1 MSVNPSNKM
10 GYFEEAFRAVLQI
23 EKGYVNSKFDNGG
36 ETKFG
41 ISKKTYPELDIANLT
56 LEKAKTIYFYD
67 FWNYDLLT
75 LSNIKDKEIAIEL
88 FDTSVNMG
96 QDDAGRFLQTA
107 LNHMNR
113 NNRIYKDLKVD
124 GWLGA
129 VTLNA
134 LEIIIRRGEKQKLLK
149 ALNGEQYKKYIE
161 IVLRNPEQE
170 NNFVGW
176 LERV

>member
-1 MSVNPSNKM
+1 MSANPNT
-10 GYFEEAFRAVLQI
+10 GFFEEAFKEVIKI
-23 EKGYVNSKFDNGG
+23 EKGYVNSEFDRGG

-56 LEKAKTIYFYD
+56 LSDAKDIYFLD
-67 FWNYDLLT
+67 FWNCEFLT

-96 QDDAGRFLQTA
+96 QEVAGKFLQTA

-113 NNRIYKDLKVD
+113 NQKIYKDLLVD
-124 GWLGA
+124 GHIGA
-129 VTLNA
+129 ITLKA
-134 LEIIIRRGEKQKLLK
+134 LETILKRGEKAKLLK
-149 ALNGEQYKKYIE
+149 ALNGEQYVRYIE
-161 IVLRNPEQE
+161 IITRHPEQE
-170 NNFVGW
+170 MNFVGW

>member
-67 FWNYDLLT
+67 FWNCDLLK
-75 LSNIKDKEIAIEL
+75 LSNIPDKEIAIEL

-96 QDDAGRFLQTA
+96 QDDAGLFLQTA
-107 LNHMNR
+107 LNHINR
-113 NNRIYKDLKVD
+113 NQRIYKDLPTT
-124 GWLGA
+124 GYIGSM
-129 VTLNA
+129 TLAA
-134 LEIIIRRGEKQKLLK
+134 LEIVLKRGEKQKLLK
-149 ALNGEQYKKYIE
+149 ALNGEQYRKYVKIIE
-161 IVLRNPEQE
+161 KNPEQE
-170 NNFVGW
+170 MNFVGW

>member
-1 MSVNPSNKM
+1 MSINPNKDI
-10 GYFEEAFRAVLQI
+10 GFFEEAFKEVIKVEQ
-23 EKGYVNSKFDNGG
+23 GYVNSDYDRGG

-41 ISKKTYPELDIANLT
+41 ISKKSYPELDIANLT
-56 LEKAKTIYFYD
+56 LVDAKDIYFLD
-67 FWNYDLLT
+67 FWNCEFLT

-96 QDDAGRFLQTA
+96 QGIAGKFLQTA

-113 NNRIYKDLKVD
+113 NNRLYKDLIVD
-124 GWLGA
+124 GWIGA
-129 VTLNA
+129 STLNA
-134 LEIIIRRGEKQKLLK
+134 LEIVLKRGEKQKLLK
-149 ALNGEQYKKYIE
+149 ALNGEQYKRYVE
-161 IVLRNPEQE
+161 IILRDPTQE

>member
-1 MSVNPSNKM
+1 MSANPNNKM
-10 GYFEEAFRAVLQI
+10 GYFEEAFSAVLKI

-41 ISKKTYPELDIANLT
+41 ISKKTYPDLDIPNLT
-56 LEKAKTIYFYD
+56 LDEAKSIYFYD
-67 FWNYDLLT
+67 FWNCNLLT

-96 QDDAGRFLQTA
+96 QDDAGIFLQTA

-113 NNRIYKDLKVD
+113 NQRIYKDLKVD

-134 LEIIIRRGEKQKLLK
+134 LEIVIKRGEKQKLLK
-149 ALNGEQYKKYIE
+149 ALNGEQYKKYVKIIE
-161 IVLRNPEQE
+161 KNPEQE
-170 NNFVGW
+170 MNFVGW

>member
-1 MSVNPSNKM
+1 MSVKPNEI
-10 GYFEEAFRAVLQI
+10 GYFEEAFKEVIKI
-23 EKGYVNSKFDNGG
+23 EKGYVNSEFDKGG

-41 ISKKTYPELDIANLT
+41 ISKKTYPELDIANLE
-56 LEKAKTIYFYD
+56 LEEAKHIYYLD
-67 FWNYDLLT
+67 FWNCDLLT

-96 QDDAGRFLQTA
+96 QEDAGKILQTA

-113 NNRIYKDLKVD
+113 NQRIYKDLKVD

-134 LEIIIRRGEKQKLLK
+134 LETILKRGEKQRLLK
-149 ALNGEQYKKYIE
+149 ALNGEQYIKYVNI
-161 IVLRNPEQE
+161 ILKNPEQE
-170 NNFVGW
+170 MNFISW
-176 LERV
+176 LGRV

>member
-1 MSVNPSNKM
+1 MSAKPNT
-10 GYFEEAFRAVLQI
+10 GFFEEAFKEVIKI
-23 EKGYVNSKFDNGG
+23 EKGYVNSEFDRGG

-67 FWNYDLLT
+67 FWNCDLLR
-75 LSNIKDKEIAIEL
+75 LSNIPDKEIAIEL

-96 QDDAGRFLQTA
+96 QEVAGKFLQTA

-113 NNRIYKDLKVD
+113 NQRIYKDLLVD
-124 GWLGA
+124 GWIGA
-129 VTLNA
+129 VTLNV
-134 LEIIIRRGEKQKLLK
+134 LEIILKRGEKTTLLK
-149 ALNGEQYKKYIE
+149 VLNGEQYKRYTQIIE
-161 IVLRNPEQE
+161 KDPTQE

-176 LERV
+176 MRRC

>member
-1 MSVNPSNKM
+1 MSAKPNGM
-10 GYFEEAFRAVLQI
+10 GYFEEAFLAVIGI
-23 EKGYVNSKFDNGG
+23 EKGYVNSKYDNGG

-41 ISKKTYPELDIANLT
+41 ISKRTYPELDIPNLT

-67 FWNYDLLT
+67 FWNCDLLT

-96 QDDAGRFLQTA
+96 QEVAGKFLQTA

-113 NNRIYKDLKVD
+113 NQRIYKDLLVD
-124 GWLGA
+124 GWIGA
-129 VTLNA
+129 VTLNV
-134 LEIIIRRGEKQKLLK
+134 LEIVLKRGEKAKLLK
-149 ALNGEQYKKYIE
+149 ALNGEQYKRYVE
-161 IVLRNPEQE
+161 IILKNPEQE

>member
-1 MSVNPSNKM
+1 MSAKPNT
-10 GYFEEAFRAVLQI
+10 GFFEEAFKEVIKI
-23 EKGYVNSKFDNGG
+23 EKGYVNSEFDRGG

-67 FWNYDLLT
+67 FWNCDLLT

-113 NNRIYKDLKVD
+113 NNRIYKDLLVD
-124 GWLGA
+124 GHIGA
-129 VTLNA
+129 ITLKA
-134 LEIIIRRGEKQKLLK
+134 LETILKRGEKAKLLK
-149 ALNGEQYKKYIE
+149 ALNGEQYVRYIE
-161 IVLRNPEQE
+161 IITRHPEQE
-170 NNFVGW
+170 MNFVGW

>member
-67 FWNYDLLT
+67 FWNCDLLT

-113 NNRIYKDLKVD
+113 NNRIYKDLLVD

-129 VTLNA
+129 VSLNA
-134 LEIIIRRGEKQKLLK
+134 LETVLKRGEKQKLLK
-149 ALNGEQYKKYIE
+149 ALNGEQYRKYVKIIE
-161 IVLRNPEQE
+161 KNPEQE
-170 NNFVGW
+170 MNFVGW

>member
-1 MSVNPSNKM
+1 MSAKPNT
-10 GYFEEAFRAVLQI
+10 GFFEEAFKEVIKI
-23 EKGYVNSKFDNGG
+23 EKGYVNSEFDRGG

-67 FWNYDLLT
+67 FWKCDLLR
-75 LSNIKDKEIAIEL
+75 LSNIPDKEIAIEL

-96 QDDAGRFLQTA
+96 QEVAGKFLQIA

-113 NNRIYKDLKVD
+113 NQRIYKDLLVD
-124 GWLGA
+124 GHIGA
-129 VTLNA
+129 ITLKA
-134 LEIIIRRGEKQKLLK
+134 LETILKRGEKAKLLK
-149 ALNGEQYKKYIE
+149 ALNGEQYVRYIE
-161 IVLRNPEQE
+161 IITRHPEQE
-170 NNFVGW
+170 MNFVGW

>member
-1 MSVNPSNKM
+1 MSAKPNT
-10 GYFEEAFRAVLQI
+10 GFFEEAFKEVIKI
-23 EKGYVNSKFDNGG
+23 EKGYVNSEFDRGG

-56 LEKAKTIYFYD
+56 LSDAKDIYFLD
-67 FWNYDLLT
+67 FWNCEFLT

-96 QDDAGRFLQTA
+96 QEVAGKFLQIA

-113 NNRIYKDLKVD
+113 NQRIYKDLLVD
-124 GWLGA
+124 GWIGA
-129 VTLNA
+129 VTLNV
-134 LEIIIRRGEKQKLLK
+134 LEIILKRGEKAKLLK
-149 ALNGEQYKKYIE
+149 ALNGEQYKRYVE
-161 IVLRNPEQE
+161 IILKNPEQE

>member
-1 MSVNPSNKM
+1 MSAKSNT
-10 GYFEEAFRAVLQI
+10 GFFEEAFKEVIKI
-23 EKGYVNSKFDNGG
+23 EKGYVNSEFDRGG

-67 FWNYDLLT
+67 FWNCDLLR
-75 LSNIKDKEIAIEL
+75 LSNIPDKEIAIEL

-96 QDDAGRFLQTA
+96 QEVAGKFLQIA

-113 NNRIYKDLKVD
+113 NQRIYKDLLVD
-124 GWLGA
+124 GHIGA
-129 VTLNA
+129 ITLKA
-134 LEIIIRRGEKQKLLK
+134 LETILKRGEKAKLLK
-149 ALNGEQYKKYIE
+149 ALNGEQYKRYTQIIE
-161 IVLRNPEQE
+161 KDPTQE

-176 LERV
+176 MRRC

>member
-1 MSVNPSNKM
+1 MNMNQTNK
-10 GYFEEAFRAVLQI
+10 GFFDEAFTAVLKI

-41 ISKKTYPELDIANLT
+41 ITKKTYPEIDIPNLT
-56 LEKAKTIYFYD
+56 LEEAKNIYFYD
-67 FWNYDLLT
+67 FWNCDLLT

-96 QDDAGRFLQTA
+96 QEVAGKFLQTV

-113 NNRIYKDLKVD
+113 NNRLYKDLIVD

-129 VTLNA
+129 ITLNA
-134 LEIIIRRGEKQKLLK
+134 LEIVLKRGEKQKLLK
-149 ALNGEQYKKYIE
+149 ALNGEQYKRYVE
-161 IVLRNPEQE
+161 IILRDSTQE